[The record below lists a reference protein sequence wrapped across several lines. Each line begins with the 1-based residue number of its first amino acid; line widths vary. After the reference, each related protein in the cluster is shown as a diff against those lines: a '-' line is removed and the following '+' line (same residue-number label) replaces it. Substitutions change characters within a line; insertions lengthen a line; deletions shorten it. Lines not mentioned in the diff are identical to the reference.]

1 MHSVYDFTEK
11 GVDGGIHFHLG
22 EERTDDINEIL
33 YGDKNISLTGTNAKL
48 PSGSKTVG
56 DIMNNLGTLA
66 FADNISIPLASSEQA
81 GVVVLSSET
90 TNTNDETKAATIKAV
105 GDVNNS
111 AVHKT
116 GDEHITGTKNFSDGI
131 IVGGNLKITTKTDE
145 SGNTTVDFAEVN
157 A

>member
-1 MHSVYDFTEK
+1 MKERVNRVMYNVQIKRRDSK
-11 GVDGGIHFHLG
+11 GNVVELNPISK
-22 EERTDDINEIL
+22 
-33 YGDKNISLTGTNAKL
+33 DKNISLTGTNAKL
-48 PSGSKTVG
+48 PTGSKTVG
-56 DIMNNLGTLA
+56 DIMNSLGTLA
-66 FADNISIPLASSEQA
+66 FADNISIPLGSSEQA
-81 GVVVLSSET
+81 GFVVLSSET

>member
-1 MHSVYDFTEK
+1 MKERVKRVMYNVQIKRRDSK
-11 GVDGGIHFHLG
+11 GNVVELNPISK
-22 EERTDDINEIL
+22 
-33 YGDKNISLTGTNAKL
+33 DKNISLTGTNAKL

-66 FADNISIPLASSEQA
+66 FADNINIPLASSEQA

>member
-1 MHSVYDFTEK
+1 MK
-11 GVDGGIHFHLG
+11 
-22 EERTDDINEIL
+22 ERVKRVMYKVQIKRRDSNGNVVELNPISK
-33 YGDKNISLTGTNAKL
+33 DKNISLTGTNAKL

-56 DIMNNLGTLA
+56 DIIDNLGTLA

>member
-1 MHSVYDFTEK
+1 MKERVKRVMYNVQIKRRDSK
-11 GVDGGIHFHLG
+11 GNVVELNPISK
-22 EERTDDINEIL
+22 
-33 YGDKNISLTGTNAKL
+33 DKNISLTGTNAKL

-56 DIMNNLGTLA
+56 DIMDNLGTLA
-66 FADNISIPLASSEQA
+66 FADNINIPLASSEQA

-116 GDEHITGTKNFSDGI
+116 GDEHITGSKNFSDGI

>member
-1 MHSVYDFTEK
+1 MKERVKRVMYNVQIKRRDSK
-11 GVDGGIHFHLG
+11 GNVVELNPISK
-22 EERTDDINEIL
+22 
-33 YGDKNISLTGTNAKL
+33 DKNISLTGTNAKL

-56 DIMNNLGTLA
+56 DIMDNLGTLA
-66 FADNISIPLASSEQA
+66 FADNINIPLASSEQA

>member
-1 MHSVYDFTEK
+1 MKERVKRVMYNVQIKRRDSK
-11 GVDGGIHFHLG
+11 GNVVELNPISK
-22 EERTDDINEIL
+22 
-33 YGDKNISLTGTNAKL
+33 DKNISLTGTNAKL

>member
-1 MHSVYDFTEK
+1 MYNVQIKRRDSK
-11 GVDGGIHFHLG
+11 GNIVELNPISK
-22 EERTDDINEIL
+22 
-33 YGDKNISLTGTNAKL
+33 DKNISLTGTNAKL
-48 PSGSKTVG
+48 PTGSKTVG

-116 GDEHITGTKNFSDGI
+116 GDEHITGSKNFSDGI

>member
-1 MHSVYDFTEK
+1 MKERVKRVMYNVQIKRRDSK
-11 GVDGGIHFHLG
+11 GNVVELNPISK
-22 EERTDDINEIL
+22 
-33 YGDKNISLTGTNAKL
+33 DKNISLTGTNAKL

-56 DIMNNLGTLA
+56 DIMDNLGTLA

>member
-1 MHSVYDFTEK
+1 MKERVKRVMYNVQIKRRDSK
-11 GVDGGIHFHLG
+11 GNVVELNPISK
-22 EERTDDINEIL
+22 
-33 YGDKNISLTGTNAKL
+33 DKNISLTGTNAKL
-48 PSGSKTVG
+48 PTGSKTVG

-116 GDEHITGTKNFSDGI
+116 GDEHITGSKNFSDGI

>member
-1 MHSVYDFTEK
+1 MKERVKRVMYNVQIKRRDSK
-11 GVDGGIHFHLG
+11 GNIVELNPISK
-22 EERTDDINEIL
+22 
-33 YGDKNISLTGTNAKL
+33 DKNISLTGTNAKL
-48 PSGSKTVG
+48 PTGSKTVG

>member
-1 MHSVYDFTEK
+1 MKERVKRVMYNVQIKRRDSK
-11 GVDGGIHFHLG
+11 GNVVELNPISK
-22 EERTDDINEIL
+22 
-33 YGDKNISLTGTNAKL
+33 DKNISLTGTNAKL
-48 PSGSKTVG
+48 PTGSKTVG